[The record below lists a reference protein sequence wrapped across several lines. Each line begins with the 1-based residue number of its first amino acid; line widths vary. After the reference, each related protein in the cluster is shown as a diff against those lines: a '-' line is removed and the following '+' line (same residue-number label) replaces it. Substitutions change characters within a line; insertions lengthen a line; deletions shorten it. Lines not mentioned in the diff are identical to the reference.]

1 VAESDTLAVLA
12 AFIEGDRWLSADAAA
27 VYLGM
32 TTREGQP
39 NRRGFLERVASRS
52 DFPHP
57 LIIGNEKKWR
67 KVELEAW
74 ALRRRRHTQPSCRA
88 SSEADSL

>member
-1 VAESDTLAVLA
+1 MSEADTLAVLA
-12 AFIEGDRWLSADAAA
+12 ALIEGDRWLSADASA

-32 TTREGQP
+32 TTSAGKP
-39 NRRGFLERVASRS
+39 NRRGFLERVASRD

-67 KVELEAW
+67 KSEVDAW
-74 ALRRRRHTQPSCRA
+74 ALRRRRHTQPG
-88 SSEADSL
+88 